1 MYGTFRAPHLF
12 CGIVFLLTLA
22 ADQAAAA
29 IGSLA

>member
-1 MYGTFRAPHLF
+1 MYGTFRAPQLF
-12 CGIVFLLTLA
+12 SGIVFLLILA